1 MEDQAKAVKG
11 GTFLLGAPASVF
23 SPEAFSEQQR
33 LIAETA
39 ERFAQE
45 EIAPAGE
52 KIEQK
57 DFATVRALLRRAGE
71 LGLTGVEVPEACGGL
86 ELDFAA
92 SAIVA
97 DHLAIQGSFSVAFG
111 AHAGIATLPLVF
123 FGNDEQKQRYLP
135 RLASSEW
142 IGAYALSEAGSGS
155 DALAMRTQAE
165 RDGAGQFVL
174 NGEKMWISNAGFAD
188 LFTVFAKVDGKPTAF
203 LVEAATAGV
212 STGAEEHKMG
222 IHGSSTRPLLLRD
235 ARVPAANVLGG
246 VGEGAHIAFQILNV
260 GRFKLGAACIGGGRN
275 CLREA
280 IRYARERHAFGKPI
294 AAFGLIREHIA
305 RMATG
310 LFAAESAV
318 YRTAGLMD
326 SIHHLDA
333 FAMECSIVKVQ
344 ASEMLDDLVDRA
356 VQIHGGNGFVHGN
369 LAESAYRD
377 ARVNR
382 IFEGT
387 NEINRMLLTGMAL
400 RRAQKGELPLRAAV
414 EGVIAELMGPPQ
426 TYPPA
431 EQARRAALLVAG
443 LAVRRF
449 GDAIEHEQVLLA
461 ALADLMIAVYV
472 LQSTAVR
479 QPEALMTQA
488 LACRLLDEVDIIA
501 RRGLAAI
508 SSGDELRT
516 QAAWLRRL
524 LKRDLIDAAGIE
536 QQIAMRIIEEGR
548 YQVV

>member
-1 MEDQAKAVKG
+1 MKEQKATQG
-11 GTFLLGAPASVF
+11 GEFLLTEPAAIF
-23 SPEAFSEQQR
+23 SPESFSEQQR

-57 DFATVRALLRRAGE
+57 DFATVRGLLRRAGE
-71 LGLTGVEVPEACGGL
+71 LGLTGVEVPEDYGGL
-86 ELDFAA
+86 GLDFTA

-123 FGNDEQKQRYLP
+123 FGNDEQKRCYLP

-142 IGAYALSEAGSGS
+142 VGAYALSEAGSGS

-165 RDGAGQFVL
+165 REGGGGFRL

-188 LFTVFAKVDGKPTAF
+188 LFTVFAKVDGKATAF

-235 ARVPAANVLGG
+235 ARIAEANVLGG

-280 IRYARERHAFGKPI
+280 IQYARERQAFGKSI
-294 AAFGLIREHIA
+294 AEFGLIREHIA

-318 YRTAGLMD
+318 YRTVGLMD
-326 SIHHLDA
+326 HIHRLDE
-333 FAMECSIVKVQ
+333 FAMECSMVKVH
-344 ASEMLDDLVDRA
+344 ASEILDDLVDRA

-369 LAESAYRD
+369 LAEAAYRD

-400 RRAQKGELPLRAAV
+400 RRAQKGELPLREAV
-414 EGVIAELMGPPQ
+414 EGVIAEVMGPAQ
-426 TYPPA
+426 THSPA
-431 EQARRAALLVAG
+431 EQARRATLLVAG

-449 GDAIEHEQVLLA
+449 GEAIEHEQVVLA

-472 LQSTAVR
+472 LQAVAAR
-479 QPEALMTQA
+479 QPDALMTQV
-488 LACRLLDEVDIIA
+488 LASRLLDEVDVRA
-501 RRGLAAI
+501 RYALATI

-516 QAAWLRRL
+516 QAAWVRRL
-524 LKRDLIDAAGIE
+524 LKRDLANVAAWE
-536 QQIAMRIIEEGR
+536 QQIAARVIEAGR
-548 YQVV
+548 YLVV

>member
-1 MEDQAKAVKG
+1 MKEHKATLG
-11 GTFLLGAPASVF
+11 GAFLLVEPAAVL
-23 SPEAFSEQQR
+23 SPESFSEQQR
-33 LIAETA
+33 LIAATA

-45 EIAPAGE
+45 EIVPAGE

-57 DFATVRALLRRAGE
+57 DFATVRGLLRCAGE
-71 LGLTGVEVPEACGGL
+71 LGLTGVEVPEDYGGL
-86 ELDFAA
+86 GLDFAA

-97 DHLAIQGSFSVAFG
+97 DHLAVQGSFSVAFG

-123 FGNDEQKQRYLP
+123 FGNDEQKRRYLP

-142 IGAYALSEAGSGS
+142 VGAYALSEAGSGS
-155 DALAMRTQAE
+155 DALAMRTLAE
-165 RDGAGQFVL
+165 HDGGEGFRL
-174 NGEKMWISNAGFAD
+174 SGEKMWISNAGFAD

-203 LVEAATAGV
+203 LVEAATPGV

-235 ARVPAANVLGG
+235 ACIPDANVLGG

-275 CLREA
+275 CLRAA
-280 IRYARERHAFGKPI
+280 IRYARERQAFGKSI
-294 AAFGLIREHIA
+294 ADFGLIREHIG

-326 SIHHLDA
+326 HIHRLDE
-333 FAMECSIVKVQ
+333 FAMECSIVKVH

-369 LAESAYRD
+369 LAEAAYRD

-387 NEINRMLLTGMAL
+387 NEINRLLLTGMAL
-400 RRAQKGELPLRAAV
+400 RRAQKGELPLRDAV
-414 EGVIAELMGPPQ
+414 EGVIAELMGPAQ
-426 TYPPA
+426 VHSPA

-443 LAVRRF
+443 LAVQRF
-449 GDAIEHEQVLLA
+449 GEAIEHEQVVLA
-461 ALADLMIAVYV
+461 AVADLMIAVYV
-472 LQSTAVR
+472 LQATAAR
-479 QPEALMTQA
+479 QPDALMTQV
-488 LACRLLDEVDIIA
+488 LASRLLDEVDVTA
-501 RRGLAAI
+501 RHALAAI

-524 LKRDLIDAAGIE
+524 LKRDLANVAAWE
-536 QQIAMRIIEEGR
+536 QQIAARVIEAER
-548 YQVV
+548 YLVV